1 MTPLYVTI
9 DGSDSHWEQVFH
21 NLEKQGYQFWFN
33 DYSQQYWKGP
43 NFDAGQTKDYAVIY
57 S

>member
-1 MTPLYVTI
+1 MMPLFITV

-43 NFDAGQTKDYAVIY
+43 NFDAGQTEDYAVIY